1 MSRKCRK
8 VWTSGFSD
16 MLQRTDIYRD
26 GGRNTSLSDVKIEIT
41 EGQQFVERATE
52 VKLLIKLLGRIARI
66 A

>member
-1 MSRKCRK
+1 
-8 VWTSGFSD
+8 
-16 MLQRTDIYRD
+16 MLQRTDIYRH